1 MENKYC
7 VPGLAYYCP
16 YVQRCEEE
24 GKSAVILIRR
34 PLMPFN
40 SKIKKH
46 FNWNSREGER
56 ITCLLRRVICKDLS
70 DLLEEDEF
78 EFGTLRQYD
87 VDRRRRRFLIGQRPL
102 GKEET
107 DQQPC

>member
-78 EFGTLRQYD
+78 EFG
-87 VDRRRRRFLIGQRPL
+87 
-102 GKEET
+102 EEFEAFFT
-107 DQQPC
+107 KRKIIEIEFIISNL